1 MLKETL
7 NTNNSQPANNAWLD
21 FLKNSETIYEKED
34 APLLPIELRTTKK
47 LTIKNIEEQLTNPD
61 FYEDEPEHPMQK
73 IKYVNKIEG
82 NAKNE
87 PNRIKNILSYVGIN
101 GLGLAISLL
110 TNDLAPITITSSI
123 TYLAIKKNEK
133 LYNKS
138 VGEMLEDF
146 LDGEI

>member
-1 MLKETL
+1 
-7 NTNNSQPANNAWLD
+7 
-21 FLKNSETIYEKED
+21 
-34 APLLPIELRTTKK
+34 
-47 LTIKNIEEQLTNPD
+47 
-61 FYEDEPEHPMQK
+61 MQK